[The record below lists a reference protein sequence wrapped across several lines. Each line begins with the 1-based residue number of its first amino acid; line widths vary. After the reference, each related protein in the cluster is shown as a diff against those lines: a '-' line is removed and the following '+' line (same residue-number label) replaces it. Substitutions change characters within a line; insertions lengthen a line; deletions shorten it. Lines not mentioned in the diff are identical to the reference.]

1 MKERIAA
8 LRTEHP
14 GQYTNIS
21 CLRTN
26 AQKYL
31 PYYFNKGQ
39 LTKLFFLF
47 PVCQQPACISMEP
60 LPHASLSEKR
70 HCRIHTSRSLTIA
83 GASLARHC

>member
-1 MKERIAA
+1 MIKLGTGAPCNAVMLQVTEYVKERIAA
-8 LRTEHP
+8 LRTDHP
-14 GQYTNIS
+14 GQYANIS

-47 PVCQQPACISMEP
+47 PVRQDCKRGWSPWTVCNCHHLMQP
-60 LPHASLSEKR
+60 
-70 HCRIHTSRSLTIA
+70 
-83 GASLARHC
+83 